1 MSFWHGDVKVHLNFH
16 VFEDLNFDFLIGHP
30 IKALL
35 KDVRKTGYLNIN
47 LGKDTLHV
55 SIDRAINCSVEDPP
69 TFEPIEEVMATS
81 VLESSDSDLEEDI
94 EGNPEEVTEADDKS
108 NETFE
113 LPETKSHYDPRLS

>member
-1 MSFWHGDVKVHLNFH
+1 MSFWHNDVKVQLIFH
-16 VFEDLNFDFLIGHP
+16 VFEDHNFDFLIGHP

-35 KDVRKTGYLNIN
+35 KDVPKMGYLNIN

-55 SIDRAINCSVEDPP
+55 PIDRAINCSVEDPP

-94 EGNPEEVTEADDKS
+94 EGNLEEEVIEADEDS
-108 NETFE
+108 NKTFD
-113 LPETKSHYDPRLS
+113 LPETENLS